1 MDGKELNLLEQKL
14 DKVRQVRL
22 TNTEEKRNI
31 SNQILEEDIESDSRQ
46 ILVHNFRLLETIDCL
61 LGLLEGIGKFF
72 IQNNRKHVLVKN
84 AT

>member
-22 TNTEEKRNI
+22 TNTEEKRTI

-61 LGLLEGIGKFF
+61 LGLLEGIGKIL
-72 IQNNRKHVLVKN
+72 IQNNRKNVLVKN

>member
-22 TNTEEKRNI
+22 TNTEEKRTI
-31 SNQILEEDIESDSRQ
+31 SNQILEEDIESDSKQ

-61 LGLLEGIGKFF
+61 LGLLEGIGKIL

>member
-61 LGLLEGIGKFF
+61 LGLLEGIGEIL
-72 IQNNRKHVLVKN
+72 IQNNRKNVLVKN